1 MVQSGTF
8 TSEGPSSNP
17 ISRPSLPRV
26 FSQTQLKLSYR
37 DIALQLCPS
46 SEQFLQLSTAFQ
58 LSKTSQ
64 GPNVLLIAFIE
75 LEKDANTTRV
85 LE

>member
-17 ISRPSLPRV
+17 ISRPILPRL
-26 FSQTQLKLSYR
+26 FSKTQLKLSYR

-46 SEQFLQLSTAFQ
+46 S
-58 LSKTSQ
+58 
-64 GPNVLLIAFIE
+64 
-75 LEKDANTTRV
+75 
-85 LE
+85 